1 MTISRNRFL
10 RENVLFEYYK
20 KSLFI
25 KNANDFSLI
34 NKVYAEFFKKD
45 FPARTCV
52 EVAQLP
58 KDANFEIEAI
68 GLL

>member
-1 MTISRNRFL
+1 
-10 RENVLFEYYK
+10 
-20 KSLFI
+20 LFI

-34 NKVYAEFFKKD
+34 NKVYAEFFKRD